1 MAIHPRTIQAIKSA
15 SLSAVVE
22 ACGAPLKRVGH
33 EFLTQCLWHE
43 DANPSLTIS
52 DQKGFCFCHVCRKS
66 ADAIDF
72 VQELKG
78 YTWREAVDFVADVLG
93 ITIET
98 DNEDPEVAARRKA
111 AVAKALSKNEAE
123 QKLYQSN
130 LHNPKARRI
139 QQILKDRGLTK
150 EAAKEFGLGFAVTGF
165 FGGRITVPIFNH
177 RDQLVGWT
185 GRATKSKEEQPA
197 KYKNSAEDDLFQK
210 KLLVFN
216 EPRALKAAREAG
228 SLIFVEGHLDVVSM
242 WQAGIRNVVAAQ
254 GTGAPDPLVL
264 QRLSRSVKNFILC
277 FDGDAGGTRAAEQFI
292 SVAGPM
298 AMKGDISVNVV
309 TLPDGKD
316 PDEVI
321 RGGEDLYHY
330 IAEAPNWLDW
340 TIDTWAAE
348 LDKEDT
354 AMITEVEERLR
365 VLIDGLKSKAL
376 RAHYIDRAARVLS
389 NDDKEA
395 KKLADNW
402 GDRHGEMVER
412 EWEPRTPQQIRT
424 AAERRMMR
432 IYVHRPEK
440 RDQLRP
446 LLANVSN
453 PALMWLSER
462 LQELEELSTTD
473 LTPHSVMAV
482 VSCSEPHFM
491 QQLRTIVRPNV
502 IIDDSEGVLVH
513 LSDIMG
519 RDLPAVSTNES
530 DPDQSLA

>member
-1 MAIHPRTIQAIKSA
+1 MAISPRTIQAIKSA

-72 VQELKG
+72 VQESKG
-78 YTWREAVDFVADVLG
+78 YTWREAVEFVADVVG
-93 ITIET
+93 VNIET

-111 AVAKALSKNEAE
+111 AIAKALAKNESE
-123 QKLYQSN
+123 QKSYESN
-130 LHNPKARRI
+130 LHSPKAGRI
-139 QQILKDRGLTK
+139 RQILKDRGLTE
-150 EAAKEFGLGFAVTGF
+150 EAAKEFGLGFAPAGF
-165 FGGRITVPIFNH
+165 FASRITVPIFNH
-177 RDQLVGWT
+177 RNQLVGWT

-264 QRLSRSVKNFILC
+264 QRLSRSVKNFVLC
-277 FDGDAGGTRAAEQFI
+277 FDGDAGGTKAAEQFI

-298 AMKGDISVNVV
+298 AMKGEISVNVV
-309 TLPDGKD
+309 TLPQGRD

-321 RGGEDLYHY
+321 RSGEDLYHY

-365 VLIDGLKSKAL
+365 TLINGLKSKAL

-389 NDDKEA
+389 SDDKEA

-402 GDRHGEMVER
+402 GDRQDEMVDR

-432 IYVHRPEK
+432 IYVHRPGQ
-440 RDQLRP
+440 RDRLRP
-446 LLANVSN
+446 LLGSVSN

-473 LTPHSVMAV
+473 LTPHSIMAIV
-482 VSCSEPHFM
+482 AVAEPHFL
-491 QQLRTIVRPNV
+491 QQLRTLVRPNV
-502 IIDDSEGVLVH
+502 IIDEAPGVLQH
-513 LSDIMG
+513 IADILG
-519 RDLPAVSTNES
+519 SEVSTEALDES
-530 DPDQSLA
+530 YSD